1 MENSGY
7 LFAAYAVIWAVV
19 FGYILFMQW
28 KQKKLQQQITLLEQ
42 SVDGQKTT
50 DAEQSLLYANRLFLL
65 NKQHA
70 VCLVARRDIQL
81 ILSGLCI
88 NIDKHPVYDYTLV
101 LK

>member
-50 DAEQSLLYANRLFLL
+50 DAE
-65 NKQHA
+65 
-70 VCLVARRDIQL
+70 
-81 ILSGLCI
+81 
-88 NIDKHPVYDYTLV
+88 
-101 LK
+101 